1 MRSRLR
7 DAPDTGTVPGGGF
20 WAAKLRP
27 RLERAPEEATISD
40 SSNTVVE
47 IHVPLT
53 PLIGLPEGEDPFPW
67 IDEVMDYITE
77 VDERG
82 EAALYDDGGEFGEV
96 YVFLINAASEDRLLS
111 VAARIADLP
120 GVPAGVYAVVTDDEA
135 EEFGIGRKVELS

>member
-135 EEFGIGRKVELS
+135 EEFGIGRRVELS

>member
-7 DAPDTGTVPGGGF
+7 DAADTGTVPGGGF

-135 EEFGIGRKVELS
+135 EEFGIGRRVELS